1 MGIVPDYRGRG
12 LGLRLIN
19 AALAQARKIGFVRIE
34 LSVHSDNARA
44 ISLYEK
50 VGFVTEG
57 VQRDAVK
64 IDEQYLDTIMMAIV
78 DRKNAA
84 G

>member
-19 AALAQARKIGFVRIE
+19 AALAEARRIGIVRIE

-44 ISLYEK
+44 TSLYEK

-64 IDEQYLDTIMMAIV
+64 IDGQYLDTIMMAIV
-78 DRKNAA
+78 ERKNAA
-84 G
+84 R